1 MEVSQKGEKKKQKK
15 LKEIKITHSAKKKSS
30 FKSGEK
36 KKKRQEEENLRLQE
50 VGGDQG
56 VHTCKSCTTFL
67 KTIWTI

>member
-1 MEVSQKGEKKKQKK
+1 VQSEEC
-15 LKEIKITHSAKKKSS
+15 KKKSS
-30 FKSGEK
+30 FKSREK

-67 KTIWTI
+67 KTIWTK